1 MPSVSAAAPMD
12 REFIERNQIVERYL
26 SGRLP
31 VRGAADFERFCR
43 EHPEMLDGI
52 GLAARVNAGLKLLES
67 GGQPEPWT
75 QPKPQP
81 WQKPPVLIGAAA
93 SAFVLLIVTGVLWSK
108 LADRNASI
116 VSLQRRV
123 AEQPL
128 EPMTSTHTIKLI
140 PSRAGPVPAPM
151 AYVGGGGSAE
161 LADLKIDLSW
171 TRMLLFRVT
180 IDRDTQGR
188 IAVLQQLA
196 KDSNGDLRIAFNSS
210 ALGPG
215 VYRFTIEGL
224 DWRGQPQPT
233 AWISL
238 GINH

>member
-1 MPSVSAAAPMD
+1 MD
-12 REFIERNQIVERYL
+12 REFIEKNQIVERYL

-43 EHPEMLDGI
+43 EHPETLDEI

-75 QPKPQP
+75 EPKPRP
-81 WQKPPVLIGAAA
+81 WQKPQPLIAAA
-93 SAFVLLIVTGVLWSK
+93 AVAFALLVLSAVLGSK

-116 VSLQRRV
+116 ASLQRRL

-140 PSRAGPVPAPM
+140 PSRAGPMSQPM
-151 AYVGGGGSAE
+151 IQVGGGAAE

-171 TRMLLFRVT
+171 TRMMLFKVT
-180 IDRDTQGR
+180 IDRDGQGR

-196 KDSNGDLRIAFNSS
+196 KDSNGDLRIAFNTS

-215 VYRFTIEGL
+215 VYRFTVEGL
-224 DWRGQPQPT
+224 DWHGQPQPT
-233 AWISL
+233 AWLSL
-238 GINH
+238 AVGH